1 MEREWL
7 ERDYYKD
14 LGVSPSASPKEIS
27 DAYRKLAKKYHP
39 DTNQGDEAAR
49 DNFTKI
55 ATAYEVLRN
64 AEKRKEYDEAREMMR
79 TGGGAG
85 RFFGS
90 GGAGSAGASDG
101 FAFDMSDILG
111 NLGGMFG
118 NAGGGSGRRFRPTS
132 GGPRRG
138 QDLEADLYL
147 DFLDAVHGVTTT
159 VSVHGDAP
167 CSTCGGNGAR
177 PGTAPQTCPNCGG
190 TGSVAL
196 DQGLFS
202 VSQPCSACSATGV
215 YIDDPCPS
223 CRGSGIEMRSR
234 NVTIRVP
241 AGVKDGQ
248 RIRVKARGGAGANG
262 GPRGDLYVTVHVK
275 AHERFG
281 RSGDNLT
288 VTIPITYWEAA
299 LGTKITVPTLDDN
312 VTIKI
317 PAGTSSGKKFRV
329 RNRGIA
335 KKGGGYGD
343 LIVRVEVAVPAE
355 REMSADEVALLE
367 QLQQVSTFSPR
378 AQAEEAVK

>member
-1 MEREWL
+1 LEREWL

-147 DFLDAVHGVTTT
+147 DFLDAVHGRDD
-159 VSVHGDAP
+159 HGVGPWRRALQHMRRQRCAP
-167 CSTCGGNGAR
+167 GNGPADLPELWWGPVRWPWTKVCFRSPSRAR
-177 PGTAPQTCPNCGG
+177 RVPLRA
-190 TGSVAL
+190 SI
-196 DQGLFS
+196 S
-202 VSQPCSACSATGV
+202 
-215 YIDDPCPS
+215 
-223 CRGSGIEMRSR
+223 
-234 NVTIRVP
+234 TIR
-241 AGVKDGQ
+241 
-248 RIRVKARGGAGANG
+248 ARLVA
-262 GPRGDLYVTVHVK
+262 
-275 AHERFG
+275 
-281 RSGDNLT
+281 
-288 VTIPITYWEAA
+288 EAA
-299 LGTKITVPTLDDN
+299 SRCARETSQFGCQ
-312 VTIKI
+312 
-317 PAGTSSGKKFRV
+317 PASKT
-329 RNRGIA
+329 
-335 KKGGGYGD
+335 D
-343 LIVRVEVAVPAE
+343 
-355 REMSADEVALLE
+355 SAFE
-367 QLQQVSTFSPR
+367 
-378 AQAEEAVK
+378 